1 METTEK
7 KYTNFAERMVK
18 ILGLKGSPVAI
29 ALKDEIPPGLE
40 KGAPARHCEMVQH
53 VRQSAEQFY
62 STLDDH
68 KCKGGAAVIGL
79 AEIPENVANGDY
91 YYKLGAFAST
101 DASRNTMEFVPR
113 IEKHS
118 KYAIY
123 SPLGSANFSPDLVV
137 VLCTPKQ
144 AMQMVQADLYTA
156 GGRIQ
161 TGFAGKQSLCGDI
174 VANTINTNSVQV
186 SLGCSGSRKHAKI
199 DENELIV
206 GIPIQRV
213 EQMVDSLEKLFEAPK

>member
-1 METTEK
+1 MEKTDT
-7 KYTNFAERMVK
+7 KYDSFAQRMVK

-29 ALKDEIPPGLE
+29 ALKDELPSGLE

-53 VRQSAEQFY
+53 VRQGGEKFY
-62 STLDDH
+62 STINEH
-68 KCKGGAAVIGL
+68 KCRGGAAVIGL

-91 YYKLGAFAST
+91 YYKLGAFASNE
-101 DASRNTMEFVPR
+101 ASRNTMESVPR
-113 IEKHS
+113 IEKPS

-123 SPLGSANFSPDLVV
+123 SPLGSANFSPDMVV

-144 AMQMVQADLYTA
+144 AMQIVQADLYTD

-174 VANTINTNSVQV
+174 VANTLNTNSVQV

-199 DENELIV
+199 DDNELIV
-206 GIPIQRV
+206 GIPLEKIGQLV
-213 EQMVDSLEKLFEAPK
+213 NSLEKLFGE